1 MAELLT
7 FVLGDV
13 FGILT
18 LMVGIVVGFFIG
30 RAWAS
35 FTSRR
40 QESQLELEVKEN
52 EDGKST
58 VYREQLAG
66 MIQFTNHFSGDLTKH
81 IELLESLGQ
90 QLNHPADDSTKD
102 VEEQSTKAVELVA
115 EIAAA
120 NHRLKRRLES
130 AEANLKTQAQE
141 LEESLSEA
149 RTDVLTRLLNRRAF
163 DEEQNRRWA
172 HWQRKEQ
179 PYSVM
184 ILDIDHF
191 KQVNDKYGHDAGDKV
206 LKETASRLMSVM
218 RETDYLARIG
228 GEEMAILLPEGD
240 WDSIASV
247 ACKVLDVVRC
257 LPIIYGECEIYVTVS
272 CGLMSVEHANSIAS
286 LMKGADEALYA
297 AKSNGRNCGYINDG
311 ATFIPIN
318 DLAARRSEKLEEVP
332 REQSKKPA
340 SDSPETNTNL
350 PASGIDLVANELR
363 NRLFQVSQKT

>member
-18 LMVGIVVGFFIG
+18 LIVGIVIG
-30 RAWAS
+30 IGLGRLWAS
-35 FTSRR
+35 LASRDT
-40 QESQLELEVKEN
+40 QVTEESDDQ
-52 EDGKST
+52 SSA
-58 VYREQLAG
+58 YREQLAG

-81 IELLESLGQ
+81 IELLESLGEK
-90 QLNHPADDSTKD
+90 LNTPAEAAPIDDEARS
-102 VEEQSTKAVELVA
+102 SKAVALVA

-130 AEANLKTQAQE
+130 AEATLKTQSQE

-149 RTDVLTRLLNRRAF
+149 RTDALTRLLNRRAF
-163 DEEQNRRWA
+163 DEEHSRRWA

-179 PYSVM
+179 PYSLM
-184 ILDIDHF
+184 LIDIDHF

-206 LKETASRLMSVM
+206 LKEVASRLMTVM

-228 GEEMAILLPEGD
+228 GEELAILLPEGD
-240 WDSIASV
+240 WESIV
-247 ACKVLDVVRC
+247 AVARKVLEIVRC

-272 CGLMSVEHANSIAS
+272 CGLMSVTHAEST
-286 LMKGADEALYA
+286 LMLLKGADEALYA

-311 ATFIPIN
+311 TTLIPID
-318 DLAARRSEKLEEVP
+318 DLAARKPEALKEVP
-332 REQSKKPA
+332 RDRLNKP
-340 SDSPETNTNL
+340 SGESPDTNSQM
-350 PASGIDLVANELR
+350 PASGIELASSELR
-363 NRLFQVSQKT
+363 NRLFQVSRST